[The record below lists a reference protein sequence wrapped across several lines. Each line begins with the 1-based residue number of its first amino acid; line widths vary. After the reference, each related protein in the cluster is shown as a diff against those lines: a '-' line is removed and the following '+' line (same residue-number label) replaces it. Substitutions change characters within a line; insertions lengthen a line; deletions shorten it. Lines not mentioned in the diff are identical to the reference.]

1 MIYTV
6 LRILYDFLSLK
17 NDVNVPSKRINQNK
31 LEKILFFVGVLKVR
45 DWRKE
50 QDPNPEPD
58 PLVRGT
64 NPRIRIRTK
73 MSQIQN
79 TAFNY
84 YIRSYT
90 PASLRWLTQ
99 SHKLILRGRAS
110 LRPVLFS
117 LVDSVNSKLELYAI
131 QWYENPVFV
140 FRNSM
145 SSDGELSA
153 IGKKEWEKR
162 LKVKAG
168 KPVYRIRNRI
178 RIWSGF
184 NWVSGSGSRQAKII
198 PRRAF
203 GRAGGFS

>member
-1 MIYTV
+1 
-6 LRILYDFLSLK
+6 
-17 NDVNVPSKRINQNK
+17 
-31 LEKILFFVGVLKVR
+31 
-45 DWRKE
+45 
-50 QDPNPEPD
+50 
-58 PLVRGT
+58 
-64 NPRIRIRTK
+64 

-178 RIWSGF
+178 RI
-184 NWVSGSGSRQAKII
+184 
-198 PRRAF
+198 
-203 GRAGGFS
+203 